1 MPRDLLKISRFVL
14 VDHHI
19 STFSISNQQIIQILD
34 HRPID
39 QNNLRFPEGCRTK
52 ILEYG
57 SCATLVADDV
67 FRVIQPNEDLY
78 DLFYF
83 LRGPIVLDTVNF
95 SEAAGKAKPL
105 DIVTNEQIERILSL
119 TEDDRNKLFNTLS
132 MLMADV
138 TTLNAFQI
146 LSKDLK
152 TVSNLNKSVFIALP
166 AFPILVEVIYSLQ
179 FRFIGLDLL
188 SYRLNLISGVF

>member
-1 MPRDLLKISRFVL
+1 MSRFVL

-39 QNNLRFPEGCRTK
+39 QNNIRFPNGCRTR

-57 SCATLVADDV
+57 SCATLVADEV
-67 FRVIQPNEDLY
+67 FKAIQLHEDFY

-95 SEAAGKAKPL
+95 SDAAGKAKAL
-105 DIVTNEQIERILSL
+105 DIEINGQIERILSL
-119 TEDDRNKLFNTLS
+119 TEDDRFQLFNTLS
-132 MLMADV
+132 NLMADV

-152 TVSNLNKSVFIALP
+152 TVSNFDKSVFVAIP
-166 AFPILVEVIYSLQ
+166 GFPILVEVIYLLSFQ
-179 FRFIGLDLL
+179 FIGFTKL
-188 SYRLNLISGVF
+188 SFEFNFRSILKWRTFGIF